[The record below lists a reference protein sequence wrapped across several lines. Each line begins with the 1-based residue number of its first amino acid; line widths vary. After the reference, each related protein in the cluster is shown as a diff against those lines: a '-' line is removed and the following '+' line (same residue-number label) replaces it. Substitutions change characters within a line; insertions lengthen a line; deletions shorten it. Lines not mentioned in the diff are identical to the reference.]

1 MSEDRA
7 FTPSNIPTKKA
18 DYHGS
23 CRFARTSPDI
33 SDKEISAINLEF
45 TFEEAMRL
53 SLSVQAALL
62 SLNRYKRS
70 DKVGR
75 EMGLCL
81 TVYPDAKN
89 VVVSEYRVRPRDDM
103 ANRDD

>member
-1 MSEDRA
+1 MSENRA
-7 FTPSNIPTKKA
+7 FTPSDIPQKKD

-23 CRFARTSPDI
+23 CRFVRESANLP
-33 SDKEISAINLEF
+33 DKEVKAVNIEL
-45 TFEEAMRL
+45 TLEEAMRL
-53 SLSVQAALL
+53 SLAIQGALL

-81 TVYPDAKN
+81 TLYPEDHQL
-89 VVVSEYRVRPRDDM
+89 VVTEYRVRPST
-103 ANRDD
+103 